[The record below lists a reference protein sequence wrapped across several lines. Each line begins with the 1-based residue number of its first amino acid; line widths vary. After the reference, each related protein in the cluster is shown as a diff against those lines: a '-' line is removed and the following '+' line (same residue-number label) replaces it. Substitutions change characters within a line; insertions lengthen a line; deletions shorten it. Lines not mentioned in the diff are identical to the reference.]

1 MGWRPPDGRPPP
13 DRDPGRDPANVL
25 DRVLEAEVMDRPEE
39 AREYDAM
46 DFAEVNARFVA
57 DFLAAHGPGRGGE
70 VLDVGTGTARVPI
83 ALCRADRK
91 VRVLGVDLAGPM
103 IDLARRNVLKAE
115 LADRI
120 RFARGDAKN
129 LPFPDG
135 RFEAVICNTIVHHI
149 PDPGP
154 ALAEMARLVAPG
166 GTLMVRDLARP
177 EGPEAL
183 DALVALHTGSEAP
196 AARAMFRES
205 LHASLTAEEARGLVR
220 ALGLD
225 DSGLA
230 MTSDRHWTWTW
241 RKPA

>member
-1 MGWRPPDGRPPP
+1 M
-13 DRDPGRDPANVL
+13 L
-25 DRVLEAEVMDRPEE
+25 DRVLEAEVMDKPEE

-103 IDLARRNVLKAE
+103 LDLARRNVLKAE

-135 RFEAVICNTIVHHI
+135 RFEAVISNTIVHHI
-149 PDPGP
+149 PDPAP

-166 GTLMVRDLARP
+166 GTLMIRDLARP
-177 EGPEAL
+177 DAVGDL
-183 DALVALHTGSEAP
+183 DALVALHAGSEAP
-196 AARAMFRES
+196 RRPLDVPRIAPRRAHPRAR
-205 LHASLTAEEARGLVR
+205 
-220 ALGLD
+220 
-225 DSGLA
+225 SG
-230 MTSDRHWTWTW
+230 
-241 RKPA
+241 P

>member
-1 MGWRPPDGRPPP
+1 M
-13 DRDPGRDPANVL
+13 L

-46 DFAEVNARFVA
+46 DFAEVNSRFVA

-70 VLDVGTGTARVPI
+70 ILDVGTGTARVPI
-83 ALCRADRK
+83 ALCRADRM

-103 IDLARRNVLKAE
+103 IELARRNVLKAE

-183 DALVALHTGSEAP
+183 DALVALHAGSEPP
-196 AARAMFRES
+196 AARALFRDS
-205 LHASLTAEEARGLVR
+205 LHASLTIEEGRGLVR

-225 DSGLA
+225 ESGLA